1 MNKKRITITENV
13 RKGLIKYL
21 TKAQHLQTI
30 DNPINPAK
38 LEWCVKVLNN
48 MCNWSYQHDY
58 FTERQAE
65 VTTDV
70 VKIIKKV
77 ELPKTDLPF

>member
-1 MNKKRITITENV
+1 
-13 RKGLIKYL
+13 
-21 TKAQHLQTI
+21 
-30 DNPINPAK
+30 
-38 LEWCVKVLNN
+38 